1 MARRKWVSYTEYCAK
16 AYYRELESKVE
27 YKRIRDAQARGI
39 KNPYFN
45 FINNLPEGL
54 TGLANKV

>member
-1 MARRKWVSYTEYCAK
+1 MTREWLTYRDYTYGIFKKRTDAKTEWRRIKNAK
-16 AYYRELESKVE
+16 ASGV
-27 YKRIRDAQARGI
+27 